1 MKKKRVCVLGEGGAR
16 VVCFLRRNGFDAFFG
31 IPSEKQRADLLLCL
45 PSVDAETGRRAAA
58 AFPNA
63 CVLTAGTAFEG
74 AVCAK
79 GLRTSAALVPLLTA
93 CAELHG
99 KLRAAE
105 EENARL
111 NRALGELKLID
122 RAKCALVRHC
132 GMSEGEAHR
141 YLEKTA
147 MDSRLPRRAVA
158 ESILEKYRD

>member
-31 IPSEKQRADLLLCL
+31 VPSEKQRADLLLCL
-45 PSVDAETGRRAAA
+45 
-58 AFPNA
+58 
-63 CVLTAGTAFEG
+63 
-74 AVCAK
+74 
-79 GLRTSAALVPLLTA
+79 ALVPLLTA
-93 CAELHG
+93 CAELPG